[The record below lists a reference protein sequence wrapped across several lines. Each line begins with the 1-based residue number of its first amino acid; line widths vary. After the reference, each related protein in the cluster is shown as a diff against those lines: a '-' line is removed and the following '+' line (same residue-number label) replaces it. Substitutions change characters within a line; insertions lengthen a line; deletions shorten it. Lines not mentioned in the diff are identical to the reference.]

1 MMVKTRKKRKTGSQ
15 ATNVPETQT
24 TFGGARRC
32 APAIYFPSHEDN
44 RTCTELLMGEL
55 NDTNAGWIAT
65 RLPPLGIT
73 LQWVTLVGD
82 DLGQLTHAFQQGLE
96 RSDIIFTTGGLGPTQ
111 DDLTREA
118 VAAALGETP
127 AVQEDMV
134 EELRK
139 YFLNRGQDM
148 PTHNIKQAWLIPSAD
163 FIPNRNGT
171 APGWWAE
178 RNGKIIIIMPGPP
191 VEMQAIFRDHVE
203 PRLKELVTEEVTI
216 TRNVKTM
223 GLGEASVDEIMSE
236 YFGHENPYLGIY
248 SKADGIHLRVIA
260 RAVDEA
266 TARHMI
272 EPVEQAVHDRLGEYI
287 WGYDDETPEQ
297 AIAQALQSRGRTLAV
312 MEYCTGGFLTNAITE
327 ANDAW
332 KHFRGGIVAFGAES
346 MAASGVP
353 PALMDNHGA
362 VSQEAANAMAS
373 SALLQMEADYG
384 IGITGSPGPAEL
396 DGRPMGLAFVA
407 IARATVAG
415 PQVIKELELRVPPR
429 RITIKR
435 RISNQALIELRKLVD
450 AGE

>member
-1 MMVKTRKKRKTGSQ
+1 MKAEIMGI
-15 ATNVPETQT
+15 
-24 TFGGARRC
+24 G
-32 APAIYFPSHEDN
+32 
-44 RTCTELLMGEL
+44 TELLMGEL

-82 DLGQLTHAFQQGLE
+82 DLAQLTHAFEQGLE

-118 VAAALGETP
+118 VAAAFGENP
-127 AVQEDMV
+127 AVQQAQVD
-134 EELRK
+134 ELRQ
-139 YFLNRGQDM
+139 YFRNRGQDM
-148 PTHNIKQAWLIPSAD
+148 PSHNIKQAWLIPSAD

-178 RNGKIIIIMPGPP
+178 RDGKMIIIMPGPP
-191 VEMQAIFRDHVE
+191 VEMQSMFRDHVE

-216 TRNVKTM
+216 TRNIKTM

-260 RAVDEA
+260 RAADEN
-266 TARHMI
+266 TARTMI
-272 EPVEQAVHDRLGEYI
+272 QPVEAAVKERLADYI

-297 AIAQALQSRGRTLAV
+297 AIAQALQSRDRTLAV

-327 ANDAW
+327 ANDAQR
-332 KHFRGGIVAFGAES
+332 HFRGGIVAFGAES
-346 MAASGVP
+346 LAASGVP

-373 SALLQMEADYG
+373 AALMQLGADYG
-384 IGITGSPGPAEL
+384 IGITGAPGPAEL
-396 DGRPMGLAFVA
+396 DGRPMGLAYVA
-407 IARATVAG
+407 IARATPAG

-435 RISNQALIELRKLVD
+435 RISNQALIELRKLID